1 MMVGGN
7 AEIDT
12 TNSMSDV
19 FETSAIEGV
28 SQSTA
33 YSYIVPKLTYT
44 SVLLAEGKNEW
55 HRCDARS
62 GSSLV
67 GARVFCELFQLIS
80 LNSNNESI
88 QIGDLEHG
96 ASLDDPNNTKF
107 VPKQLYKKG
116 DHKSAVLSV
125 TTNLNLLLSK
135 FA

>member
-1 MMVGGN
+1 MVGGN

-44 SVLLAEGKNEW
+44 SVLLAEGKNER

-67 GARVFCELFQLIS
+67 SAGVFCDLFQLIS
-80 LNSNNESI
+80 SLTATTSQFESATWSMGLLSMI
-88 QIGDLEHG
+88 QIIP
-96 ASLDDPNNTKF
+96 SLF
-107 VPKQLYKKG
+107 RSSFIRRGIISLQYYR
-116 DHKSAVLSV
+116 
-125 TTNLNLLLSK
+125 
-135 FA
+135 